1 MIERKDFIPFKQ
13 ACLIDQKIASWTRRK
28 KESGAED
35 QKKTS
40 QEAEDRAFIKGLQAL
55 EDDTEKWSI
64 DKTDSVNRYHLAL
77 EDAPWNTTSSS
88 SGKRKA
94 TSAPTVERILKRS
107 QYDVQHLSSFLH
119 TIGAT
124 SNDIETIQ
132 QHAQSCPEANYVVI
146 VKMMEYLHENSIPV
160 PSILSYIKHLFK
172 EKAQLQKPAE
182 ISESSEGFVSI
193 FKEKAQLQNPAEI
206 SESSEDFV
214 SSLADESIVSEIS
227 DSMGPCH
234 HDVKHLEDF

>member
-13 ACLIDQKIASWTRRK
+13 ACLIDQKIASWTTRRK
-28 KESGAED
+28 DSGAED

-40 QEAEDRAFIKGLQAL
+40 QEAEDRAFIIGLQAL

-88 SGKRKA
+88 NGKRKA
-94 TSAPTVERILKRS
+94 SSAPPVERILKRS
-107 QYDVQHLSSFLH
+107 QYNVQHLSFFLH

-124 SNDIETIQ
+124 SNDIEMIQ

-172 EKAQLQKPAE
+172 Q
-182 ISESSEGFVSI
+182 
-193 FKEKAQLQNPAEI
+193 KAQLQNPAEI

-227 DSMGPCH
+227 DSMGCCN